1 MLIGGPLLAVSEF
14 MVWSHQFSA
23 GFLIRYGTGPA
34 LAGVPRDPNAWQV
47 YSVVDVLLAVLAAGL
62 FAVALRGAR
71 PARIAVLLGLV
82 RRAAVHAARA
92 RDPADQGRR
101 PLRRRHR
108 ALLPRP
114 SVLRGRARW
123 WP

>member
-23 GFLIRYGTGPA
+23 GFMVRYGTTPA
-34 LAGVPRDPNAWQV
+34 LAGIPRDPTAWQV

-82 RRAAVHAARA
+82 VALAVHAARA
-92 RDPADQGRR
+92 GHAPDQGR
-101 PLRRRHR
+101 
-108 ALLPRP
+108 
-114 SVLRGRARW
+114 
-123 WP
+123 